1 MKFRI
6 LIPALLAAVAIFT
19 ACNKPVKGTNG
30 VTYKTP
36 VQYND
41 YIVSRQTDLMRKV
54 INFSK
59 AAEVDIDSAANMLS
73 GYATETGK
81 MIEEIK
87 GMPPYK
93 GDSTL
98 RNAAVRSFTFYKKV
112 FEEDYMDI
120 IRIRKKEDISQE
132 DVDEM
137 DRIVKKITKEEEGY
151 DKSFHN
157 AQNEFAN
164 KHNMRLKENEV
175 QKEMDEELN

>member
-1 MKFRI
+1 MKFKI
-6 LIPALLAAVAIFT
+6 FFPALVAAAAFIT

-41 YIVSRQTDLMRKV
+41 YIVGRQTELMRKV

-59 AAEVDIDSAANMLS
+59 AAEIDIDSAANMLK

-93 GDSTL
+93 GDSSL
-98 RNAAVRSFTFYKKV
+98 RNAAIRSFSFYKKV

-120 IRIRKKEDISQE
+120 IRIRKKDDITQE

-157 AQNEFAN
+157 AQNEFAKKN
-164 KHNMRLKENEV
+164 KMRLRENEV
-175 QKEMDEELN
+175 QKEMDKELD